1 MDTDKILLYASVFVM
16 MGLSDAAIPILP
28 ELAAANHISYGPIA
42 SSLLFSSYFLG
53 ALITMLPFGILADRH
68 GNIRFIFLGIFLTAI
83 SGLIIL
89 ASNDLWVLS
98 IARFIEGSA
107 CGAFFPAAFSML
119 SEFKDKNRSMGEFNF
134 LLNAGLGTG
143 VAISGFLAHI
153 NIKTGILIFTLAS
166 CAVLL
171 FSLQKFARSKPSLRH
186 APAYKNIDK
195 SISTETKMTIS
206 TLTDSRFINVWVLSF
221 VLFGSTGVLVAFYP
235 DYSVDLLTKSE
246 LGVAIA
252 GLYACAMVTSF
263 IAGRLWIG
271 HNKMI
276 RIGMGISAIGA
287 FLAIHHPII
296 GLAILGAGSGIA
308 MVGIPIAVSHMDT
321 NRGLA
326 MGLFNTC
333 TYGGLAIMPLIAGLF
348 IGNFSFESIFLVSAS
363 ILGLCIF
370 LRLET
375 KNGATQENH
384 QK

>member
-1 MDTDKILLYASVFVM
+1 MDTDKILLYTSVFVM

-28 ELAAANHISYGPIA
+28 ELAAANHVSYGPIA

-53 ALITMLPFGILADRH
+53 ALITMLPFGILADRY
-68 GNIRFIFLGIFLTAI
+68 GNIQFIFLGIFLTAF
-83 SGLIIL
+83 SGLVIL
-89 ASNDLWVLS
+89 ISNDLWILS

-166 CAVLL
+166 CVVLL
-171 FSLQKFARSKPSLRH
+171 FSLQKFVRSKTQIQ
-186 APAYKNIDK
+186 PAFVYKNIDK
-195 SISTETKMTIS
+195 SISAEVKMSID

-221 VLFGSTGVLVAFYP
+221 VLFGSTGILVAFYP
-235 DYSVDLLTKSE
+235 DYSVDFLTKSE
-246 LGVAIA
+246 LGIAIA
-252 GLYACAMVTSF
+252 GLYTCAMITSF
-263 IAGRLWIG
+263 MTGRMWID

-287 FLAIHHPII
+287 FLAIYHPIT

-333 TYGGLAIMPLIAGLF
+333 TYGGLAIMPLIAGLL
-348 IGNFSFESIFLVSAS
+348 IGHFDFEPIFLISAS
-363 ILGLCIF
+363 ILGISIF
-370 LRLET
+370 LRLGT
-375 KNGATQENH
+375 KNSAP
-384 QK
+384 